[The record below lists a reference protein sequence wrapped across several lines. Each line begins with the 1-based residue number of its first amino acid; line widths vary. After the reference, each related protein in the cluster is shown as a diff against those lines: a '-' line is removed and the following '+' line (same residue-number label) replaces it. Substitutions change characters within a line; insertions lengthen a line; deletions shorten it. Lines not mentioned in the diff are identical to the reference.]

1 METQTTKEPLLKAD
15 LQKVS
20 QNIEAWVK
28 ENQTLPELPLKD
40 MVNRELENISYDD
53 WDYEIDR
60 DEKWLVIN
68 IYHKSSYV
76 SLSFDIK

>member
-1 METQTTKEPLLKAD
+1 MKTQTTKEPLLKAD
-15 LQKVS
+15 LQRVF
-20 QNIEAWVK
+20 QDIEAWVK
-28 ENQTLPELPLKD
+28 ENPTIPEGLLKD
-40 MVNRELENISYDD
+40 KVNQELENISYDD

>member
-1 METQTTKEPLLKAD
+1 MKTQTTKEPLLKAD
-15 LQKVS
+15 LQRVF
-20 QNIEAWVK
+20 QDIEAWVK
-28 ENQTLPELPLKD
+28 ENPTIPERPLKD
-40 MVNRELENISYDD
+40 KVNQELENISYDD

>member
-28 ENQTLPELPLKD
+28 ENPTIPELPLKD
-40 MVNRELENISYDD
+40 MVNQELENISYDD

>member
-40 MVNRELENISYDD
+40 MVNQELENISYDD

-76 SLSFDIK
+76 SLSFDIE

>member
-1 METQTTKEPLLKAD
+1 MKTQTTKEPLLKAD
-15 LQKVS
+15 LQRVF
-20 QNIEAWVK
+20 QDIEAWVK
-28 ENQTLPELPLKD
+28 ENPTIPERPLKD
-40 MVNRELENISYDD
+40 KVNQELENISYDD

-60 DEKWLVIN
+60 NEKWLVIN